1 MSWAKG
7 QSAGWT
13 AFDLKQRKN
22 INFESEVDKDH
33 FPAIGTSES
42 TVKKNHL
49 PAKPFSSVLLPT
61 KHFPPLKEGLNN
73 KKAVLGSDSDE
84 KYCEGPAQEDVNLAI
99 KKLREQNLW
108 AEHSLIEDILAAVN
122 NNVDKASALLETMAS
137 AVNFEDYKVSSAV
150 ITTTDDTPYKNK
162 TNESLTLGK
171 VKDDIPFDNH
181 QDNDKVLENRN
192 VSPIQN
198 LLNSVP
204 VEPEWEDDDIYI
216 SNRKDA
222 LKTMRS
228 ASRHSRAASFA
239 FLRGDHLSAQHHSM
253 KARVEWHTA
262 EELNSDAARKIL
274 SIRNNENDIWRLD
287 LHGLHATEAIQALQE
302 HLYKIESQGFLKS
315 SSNGVK
321 QNGLGQSTLINS
333 AKLDIQA
340 PLRLRPLALHVIT
353 GVGNHSRGQASLP
366 TAVRSFL
373 NENRRGIS
381 IEPFCDPPNCTS
393 NLMENFGA
401 TQRTPSTTTT
411 PSSSTLDTYE
421 SKGHHEKLYTD
432 FKIYWPFNMPLTSE
446 AAALRVIRNLENLG
460 LYYTLFVW
468 IILFIVLIPHL
479 FAAIVQLILTE
490 AGIHLAV
497 TLACAVPLVLVH
509 AVLWVS
515 HHAFEIEDDSCTREF
530 ASVASHNR
538 CTCGAKGIEN
548 V

>member
-7 QSAGWT
+7 QSSGWT

-22 INFESEVDKDH
+22 NNFESEVDKDN
-33 FPAIGTSES
+33 FPAIGTSDS
-42 TVKKNHL
+42 TVKKNHV

-61 KHFPPLKEGLNN
+61 KNFPPLKECLNN
-73 KKAVLGSDSDE
+73 KKVISGSDSDE
-84 KYCEGPAQEDVNLAI
+84 KYCGAPAQEDVNLAI

-108 AEHSLIEDILAAVN
+108 AEHSLIDDILAAVN

-150 ITTTDDTPYKNK
+150 IATTDDTPYKNK
-162 TNESLTLGK
+162 TNESLTLEK
-171 VKDDIPFDNH
+171 IKDGIPFDKH
-181 QDNDKVLENRN
+181 QDNDKGLENRN
-192 VSPIQN
+192 VSSIQN

-222 LKTMRS
+222 LRTMRS

-253 KARVEWHTA
+253 KAQVEWHTA

-302 HLYKIESQGFLKS
+302 HLYRIESQGFSKS
-315 SSNGVK
+315 SANGVK
-321 QNGLGQSTLINS
+321 QNGLGQSALINS

-373 NENRRGIS
+373 NENRYRFEEMRPGVI
-381 IEPFCDPPNCTS
+381 TV
-393 NLMENFGA
+393 
-401 TQRTPSTTTT
+401 
-411 PSSSTLDTYE
+411 
-421 SKGHHEKLYTD
+421 
-432 FKIYWPFNMPLTSE
+432 WPKFRQN
-446 AAALRVIRNLENLG
+446 
-460 LYYTLFVW
+460 
-468 IILFIVLIPHL
+468 
-479 FAAIVQLILTE
+479 
-490 AGIHLAV
+490 
-497 TLACAVPLVLVH
+497 
-509 AVLWVS
+509 
-515 HHAFEIEDDSCTREF
+515 
-530 ASVASHNR
+530 
-538 CTCGAKGIEN
+538 
-548 V
+548 